1 MADTTID
8 GALIPLT
15 AALSWKAGRT
25 LPTVVLSFDGLNEPT
40 PLFSELA
47 SIGWQI
53 PAVPPRPSSAIEWTP
68 DPVAGTDYTVHP
80 WKVED
85 FPLGRGAWSSDDEER
100 VAAQTIES
108 LQRYAAEI
116 DGPEALVR
124 KLKAQAPAVT
134 VPVAA
139 PSGAP
144 QLVLLGYEGAPHPQF
159 RPVTAE
165 TGGRKRVEVSWTEC
179 VESPATVCPSAEARE
194 ALASD
199 SAHAW
204 EVDYVADA
212 VMPTDASQV
221 AICASIPGTS
231 VDDKKLNKI
240 VRMLGGNVQVAS
252 LTPLDPNTGISGA
265 FVFGVVPAKAAE
277 LAISTIRLKCS
288 GSVVRTDG

>member
-15 AALSWKAGRT
+15 ASLSWKAGRA
-25 LPTVVLSFDGLNEPT
+25 LPVVALSFDGLNEPT
-40 PLFSELA
+40 PLFTELA

-85 FPLGRGAWSSDDEER
+85 FLLGRGPWSSDDEER

-108 LQRYAAEI
+108 LRRYAVEI
-116 DGPEALVR
+116 DAPADHLRQVA
-124 KLKAQAPAVT
+124 AQAPAAA

-159 RPVTAE
+159 RPVRAE
-165 TGGRKRVEVSWTEC
+165 TGGRKRVEVPWTEC
-179 VESPATVCPSAEARE
+179 AEAPATVCPSAEARQ

-204 EVDYVADA
+204 EVHYTTAPA
-212 VMPTDASQV
+212 MPADASQV
-221 AICASIPGTS
+221 AVCAAIPGMA

-240 VRMLGGNVQVAS
+240 VKMLGGNVQIAS
-252 LTPLDPNTGISGA
+252 LMPLDLGAGASGA